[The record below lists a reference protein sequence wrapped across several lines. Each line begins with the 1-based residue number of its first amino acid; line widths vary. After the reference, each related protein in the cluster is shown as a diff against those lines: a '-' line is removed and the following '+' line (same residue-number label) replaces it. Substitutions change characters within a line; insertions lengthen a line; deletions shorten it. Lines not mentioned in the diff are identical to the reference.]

1 MIVQLVSYK
10 STLRADSRLRHT
22 AEIINSSKA
31 DLILFAGYTL
41 ASHKDV
47 GELNKLVGN
56 DKTIAVIEVT
66 ENAVSVLNPARNSLF
81 LLRNGVVKDI
91 YTHQLFRDS
100 KTIKAYPELG
110 EHLMLELETRRNF
123 STANRNVAII
133 QCGENNILRNI
144 QSEGNRA
151 VFRFESDTI
160 LNQRFADFL
169 NNTDIILNPMH
180 SPMGNQGKM
189 RKRREFFSDNNR
201 AYFSTANFEDEESIY
216 NKSVQYVCINGKE
229 QEPMNVEVGKR
240 DSYIVRTFVIP
251 IVR

>member
-10 STLRADSRLRHT
+10 SALRADSRLQHT

-31 DLILFAGYTL
+31 DLILFAGHTL
-41 ASHKDV
+41 ASHRDV
-47 GELNKLVGN
+47 DELNTLLDN
-56 DKTIAVIEVT
+56 NRTTAVIEVKKDT
-66 ENAVSVLNPARNSLF
+66 KSKSLPVYHSLF
-81 LLRNGVVKDI
+81 LLQNGVAKDI
-91 YTHQLFRDS
+91 YTHQLFTDS

-123 STANRNVAII
+123 STANRNVSVI

-151 VFRFESDTI
+151 VFRFEDDAI
-160 LNQRFADFL
+160 LNQRFAAFL

-189 RKRREFFSDNNR
+189 RKRRELFSSNNR
-201 AYFSTANFEDEESIY
+201 AYFSTANYVDEEAIY
-216 NKSVQYVCINGKE
+216 NKSVQYACINGKE
-229 QEPMNVEVGKR
+229 QNPVNVEIDKR
-240 DSYIVRTFVIP
+240 YSYIVRTFVI
-251 IVR
+251 

>member
-10 STLRADSRLRHT
+10 STLRADSRLQHT

-31 DLILFAGYTL
+31 DLILFAGHTL
-41 ASHKDV
+41 ASHRDV
-47 GELNKLVGN
+47 DELNTLLDN
-56 DKTIAVIEVT
+56 NMTTAVIEVKKDT
-66 ENAVSVLNPARNSLF
+66 KSKSLPVYHSLF
-81 LLRNGVVKDI
+81 LLQNGVVKDI
-91 YTHQLFRDS
+91 YTHQLFTDS

-123 STANRNVAII
+123 STANRNVSVI

-151 VFRFESDTI
+151 VFRFEDDAI
-160 LNQRFADFL
+160 LNQRFAAFL

-189 RKRREFFSDNNR
+189 RKRRELFSSNNR
-201 AYFSTANFEDEESIY
+201 AYFSTANYVDEEAIY
-216 NKSVQYVCINGKE
+216 NKSVQYACINGKE
-229 QEPMNVEVGKR
+229 QEPMDVEVGKR
-240 DSYIVRTFVIP
+240 DSYIVRTFVI
-251 IVR
+251 

>member
-10 STLRADSRLRHT
+10 STLRADSRLQHT

-31 DLILFAGYTL
+31 DLILFAGHTL
-41 ASHKDV
+41 ASHRDV
-47 GELNKLVGN
+47 DELNTLLDN
-56 DKTIAVIEVT
+56 NRTTAVIEVKKDT
-66 ENAVSVLNPARNSLF
+66 KSKSLPVYHSLF
-81 LLRNGVVKDI
+81 LLQNGVTKDI
-91 YTHQLFRDS
+91 YTHQLFTDS

-123 STANRNVAII
+123 STANRNVSVI

-151 VFRFESDTI
+151 VFRFEDDAI
-160 LNQRFADFL
+160 LNKRFADFL
-169 NNTDIILNPMH
+169 NKTDIILNPMH
-180 SPMGNQGKM
+180 SPMGNQPKM

-201 AYFSTANFEDEESIY
+201 SYFSTANFEDDESIY
-216 NKSVQYVCINGKE
+216 NKSVQYACINGKE

-240 DSYIVRTFVIP
+240 CSYIVRTFVI
-251 IVR
+251 

>member
-10 STLRADSRLRHT
+10 STLRADSRLQHT

-31 DLILFAGYTL
+31 DLILFAGHTL
-41 ASHKDV
+41 ASHRDV
-47 GELNKLVGN
+47 DELNTLLDN
-56 DKTIAVIEVT
+56 NRTTAVIEVKKDT
-66 ENAVSVLNPARNSLF
+66 KSKSLSVYHSLF
-81 LLRNGVVKDI
+81 LLQNGVAKDI
-91 YTHQLFRDS
+91 YTHQLFTDS

-123 STANRNVAII
+123 SAANRNVSII

-151 VFRFESDTI
+151 VFRFEDDAI
-160 LNQRFADFL
+160 LNQRFAVFL
-169 NNTDIILNPMH
+169 NNTNIILNPMH
-180 SPMGNQGKM
+180 SPMGNQPKI

-201 AYFSTANFEDEESIY
+201 AYFSTANFEDDESIY
-216 NKSVQYVCINGKE
+216 NKSVQYACINGKE

-240 DSYIVRTFVIP
+240 CSYIVRTFVI
-251 IVR
+251 

>member
-10 STLRADSRLRHT
+10 SALRADSRLQHT

-31 DLILFAGYTL
+31 DLILFAGHTL
-41 ASHKDV
+41 ASHRDV
-47 GELNKLVGN
+47 DELNTLLDN
-56 DKTIAVIEVT
+56 NMTTAVIEVKKD
-66 ENAVSVLNPARNSLF
+66 AKSKSLPVYHSLF
-81 LLRNGVVKDI
+81 LLQNGVAKDI
-91 YTHQLFRDS
+91 YTHQLFTDS

-123 STANRNVAII
+123 STANRNVSVI

-151 VFRFESDTI
+151 IFRFEDDAI
-160 LNQRFADFL
+160 LNQRFAAFL

-189 RKRREFFSDNNR
+189 RKRRELFSSNNR

-216 NKSVQYVCINGKE
+216 NKSVQYACINGKE

-240 DSYIVRTFVIP
+240 DSYIVRTFVI
-251 IVR
+251 

>member
-10 STLRADSRLRHT
+10 STLRADSRLQHT

-31 DLILFAGYTL
+31 DLILFAGHTL
-41 ASHKDV
+41 ASHRDV
-47 GELNKLVGN
+47 DELNTLLDN
-56 DKTIAVIEVT
+56 NRTTAVIEVKKDT
-66 ENAVSVLNPARNSLF
+66 KSKSLPVYHSLF
-81 LLRNGVVKDI
+81 LLQNGVTKDI
-91 YTHQLFRDS
+91 YTHQLFTDS

-123 STANRNVAII
+123 STANRNVSVI

-151 VFRFESDTI
+151 VFRFEDDAI
-160 LNQRFADFL
+160 LNKRFADFL

-180 SPMGNQGKM
+180 SPMGNQPKM

-216 NKSVQYVCINGKE
+216 NKSVQYACINGKE

-240 DSYIVRTFVIP
+240 DSYIIRTFVI
-251 IVR
+251 

>member
-10 STLRADSRLRHT
+10 STLRADSRLQHT

-31 DLILFAGYTL
+31 DLILFAGHTL
-41 ASHKDV
+41 ASHRDV
-47 GELNKLVGN
+47 DELNTLLDN
-56 DKTIAVIEVT
+56 NRTTAVIEVKKDT
-66 ENAVSVLNPARNSLF
+66 KSKSLPVYHSLF
-81 LLRNGVVKDI
+81 LLQNGVAKDI
-91 YTHQLFRDS
+91 YTHQLFTDS

-123 STANRNVAII
+123 STANRNVSVI

-151 VFRFESDTI
+151 VFRFEDDAI
-160 LNQRFADFL
+160 LSQRFAAFL
-169 NNTDIILNPMH
+169 NKTDIILNPMH

-189 RKRREFFSDNNR
+189 RKRRELFSSNNR
-201 AYFSTANFEDEESIY
+201 AYFSTANYVNEEAIY
-216 NKSVQYVCINGKE
+216 NKSVQYACINGKE

-240 DSYIVRTFVIP
+240 CSYIVRTFVI
-251 IVR
+251 

>member
-1 MIVQLVSYK
+1 MVIQLVSFK

-31 DLILFAGYTL
+31 DLILFAGHTL
-41 ASHKDV
+41 ASHRDV
-47 GELNKLVGN
+47 DELNTLLDN
-56 DKTIAVIEVT
+56 NRTTAVIEVKKDT
-66 ENAVSVLNPARNSLF
+66 KSKSLPVYHSLF
-81 LLRNGVVKDI
+81 LLQNGVTKDI
-91 YTHQLFRDS
+91 YTHQLFTDS

-123 STANRNVAII
+123 STANRNVSVI

-151 VFRFESDTI
+151 VFRFEDDAI
-160 LNQRFADFL
+160 LNKRFADFL

-180 SPMGNQGKM
+180 SPMGNQPKM
-189 RKRREFFSDNNR
+189 CKRREFFSSNNR

-216 NKSVQYVCINGKE
+216 NKSVQYACVNGKE

-240 DSYIVRTFVIP
+240 NSYIVRTFVI
-251 IVR
+251 

>member
-10 STLRADSRLRHT
+10 STLRADSRLQYT

-31 DLILFAGYTL
+31 DLILFAGHTL
-41 ASHKDV
+41 ASHRDV
-47 GELNKLVGN
+47 DELNTLLDN
-56 DKTIAVIEVT
+56 NRTTAVIEVKKDT
-66 ENAVSVLNPARNSLF
+66 KSKSLPVYHSLF
-81 LLRNGVVKDI
+81 LLQNGVTKDI
-91 YTHQLFRDS
+91 YTHQLFTDS

-123 STANRNVAII
+123 STANRNVSVI

-151 VFRFESDTI
+151 VFRFEDDAI
-160 LNQRFADFL
+160 LNQRFAAFL

-180 SPMGNQGKM
+180 SPMGNQPKM

-216 NKSVQYVCINGKE
+216 NKSVQYACINGKE

-240 DSYIVRTFVIP
+240 DSYIARTFVI
-251 IVR
+251 

>member
-10 STLRADSRLRHT
+10 SALRAESRLQHT

-31 DLILFAGYTL
+31 DLILFAGHTL
-41 ASHKDV
+41 ASHRDV
-47 GELNKLVGN
+47 DELNTLLDN
-56 DKTIAVIEVT
+56 NRTTAVIEVKKDT
-66 ENAVSVLNPARNSLF
+66 KSKSLPVYHSLF
-81 LLRNGVVKDI
+81 LLQNGVAKDI
-91 YTHQLFRDS
+91 YTHQLFTDS

-123 STANRNVAII
+123 STANRNVSVI

-151 VFRFESDTI
+151 VFRFEDDAI
-160 LNQRFADFL
+160 LNQRFAAFL

-189 RKRREFFSDNNR
+189 RKRRELFSSNNR

-216 NKSVQYVCINGKE
+216 NKSVQYACINGKE
-229 QEPMNVEVGKR
+229 QEPMDVEVGKR
-240 DSYIVRTFVIP
+240 DSYIVRTFVI
-251 IVR
+251 

>member
-1 MIVQLVSYK
+1 MVIQLVSYK
-10 STLRADSRLRHT
+10 TTLRADSRLQHT
-22 AEIINSSKA
+22 AEIINFSKA
-31 DLILFAGYTL
+31 DLILFAGHTL
-41 ASHKDV
+41 ASHRDV
-47 GELNKLVGN
+47 DELNTLLDN
-56 DKTIAVIEVT
+56 NMTTAVIEVKKDT
-66 ENAVSVLNPARNSLF
+66 KSKSLPVYHSLF
-81 LLRNGVVKDI
+81 LLQNGVTKDI
-91 YTHQLFRDS
+91 YTHQLFTDS

-123 STANRNVAII
+123 SAANRNVSII

-151 VFRFESDTI
+151 VFRFEDDAI
-160 LNQRFADFL
+160 LNKRFADFL

-180 SPMGNQGKM
+180 SPMGNQPKM

-216 NKSVQYVCINGKE
+216 NKSVQYACINGKE

-240 DSYIVRTFVIP
+240 DSYIVRTFVI
-251 IVR
+251 

>member
-10 STLRADSRLRHT
+10 STLRADSRLQHT

-31 DLILFAGYTL
+31 DLILFAGHTL
-41 ASHKDV
+41 ASHRDV
-47 GELNKLVGN
+47 DELNTLLDN
-56 DKTIAVIEVT
+56 NRTTAVIEVKKDT
-66 ENAVSVLNPARNSLF
+66 KSKSLPVYHSLF
-81 LLRNGVVKDI
+81 LLQNGVAKDI
-91 YTHQLFRDS
+91 YTHQLFTDS

-123 STANRNVAII
+123 STANRNVSVI

-151 VFRFESDTI
+151 VFRFEDDAI
-160 LNQRFADFL
+160 LNQRFAAFL

-216 NKSVQYVCINGKE
+216 NKSVQYACINGKE
-229 QEPMNVEVGKR
+229 QEPMDVEVGKR
-240 DSYIVRTFVIP
+240 DSYIVRTFVI
-251 IVR
+251 

>member
-10 STLRADSRLRHT
+10 SALRADSRLQHT

-31 DLILFAGYTL
+31 DLILFAGHTL
-41 ASHKDV
+41 ASHRDV
-47 GELNKLVGN
+47 DELNTLLDN
-56 DKTIAVIEVT
+56 NRTTAVIEVKKDT
-66 ENAVSVLNPARNSLF
+66 KSKSLPVYHSLF
-81 LLRNGVVKDI
+81 LLQNGVAKDI
-91 YTHQLFRDS
+91 YTHQLFTDS

-123 STANRNVAII
+123 STANRNVSVI

-151 VFRFESDTI
+151 VFRFEDDAI
-160 LNQRFADFL
+160 LNQRFAAFL

-216 NKSVQYVCINGKE
+216 NKSVQYACINGKE
-229 QEPMNVEVGKR
+229 QEPMDVEVGKR
-240 DSYIVRTFVIP
+240 DSYIVRTFVI
-251 IVR
+251 

>member
-1 MIVQLVSYK
+1 MVIQLVSYK
-10 STLRADSRLRHT
+10 TTLRADSRLQHT

-31 DLILFAGYTL
+31 DLILFAGHTL
-41 ASHKDV
+41 ASHRDV
-47 GELNKLVGN
+47 DELNTLLDN
-56 DKTIAVIEVT
+56 NRTTAVIEVKKDT
-66 ENAVSVLNPARNSLF
+66 KSKSLPVYHSLF
-81 LLRNGVVKDI
+81 LLQNGVAKDI
-91 YTHQLFRDS
+91 YTHQLFTDS

-123 STANRNVAII
+123 SAANRNVSII

-151 VFRFESDTI
+151 VFRFEDDAI
-160 LNQRFADFL
+160 LNKRFADFL

-180 SPMGNQGKM
+180 SPMGNQPKM

-216 NKSVQYVCINGKE
+216 NKSVQYACINGKE

-240 DSYIVRTFVIP
+240 DSYIIRTFVI
-251 IVR
+251 

>member
-10 STLRADSRLRHT
+10 STLRADSRLQHT

-31 DLILFAGYTL
+31 DLILFAGHTL
-41 ASHKDV
+41 ASHRDV
-47 GELNKLVGN
+47 DELNTLLDN
-56 DKTIAVIEVT
+56 NRTTAVIEVKKDT
-66 ENAVSVLNPARNSLF
+66 KSKSLPVYHSLF
-81 LLRNGVVKDI
+81 LLQNGVAKDI
-91 YTHQLFRDS
+91 YTHQLFTDS

-123 STANRNVAII
+123 SAANRNVSVI

-151 VFRFESDTI
+151 VFRFEDDAI
-160 LNQRFADFL
+160 LNQRFAAFL

-189 RKRREFFSDNNR
+189 RKRRELFSSNNR
-201 AYFSTANFEDEESIY
+201 AYFSTANYVDEEAIY
-216 NKSVQYVCINGKE
+216 NKSVQYACINGKE
-229 QEPMNVEVGKR
+229 QEPMDVEVGKR
-240 DSYIVRTFVIP
+240 DSYIVRTFVI
-251 IVR
+251 

>member
-10 STLRADSRLRHT
+10 STLRADSRLQHT

-31 DLILFAGYTL
+31 DLILFAGHTL
-41 ASHKDV
+41 ASHRDV
-47 GELNKLVGN
+47 DELNTLLDN
-56 DKTIAVIEVT
+56 NMTTAVIEVKKDT
-66 ENAVSVLNPARNSLF
+66 KSKSLPVYHSLY
-81 LLRNGVVKDI
+81 LLQNGVTKDI
-91 YTHQLFRDS
+91 YTHQLFTDS

-123 STANRNVAII
+123 STANRNVSVI

-151 VFRFESDTI
+151 VFRFEDDAI
-160 LNQRFADFL
+160 LNKRFADFL

-180 SPMGNQGKM
+180 SPMGNQPKM

-201 AYFSTANFEDEESIY
+201 AYFSTANYVDEEAIY
-216 NKSVQYVCINGKE
+216 NKSVQYACVNGKE
-229 QEPMNVEVGKR
+229 QEPIDVEVGKR
-240 DSYIVRTFVIP
+240 GSYIIRTFEI
-251 IVR
+251 

>member
-10 STLRADSRLRHT
+10 STLRADSRLQHT

-31 DLILFAGYTL
+31 DLILFAGHTL
-41 ASHKDV
+41 ASHRDV
-47 GELNKLVGN
+47 DELNTLLDN
-56 DKTIAVIEVT
+56 NRTTAVIEVKKDT
-66 ENAVSVLNPARNSLF
+66 KSKSLPVYHSLF
-81 LLRNGVVKDI
+81 LLQNGVTKDI
-91 YTHQLFRDS
+91 YTHQLFTDS

-123 STANRNVAII
+123 STANRNVSVI

-151 VFRFESDTI
+151 VFRFEDNAI
-160 LNQRFADFL
+160 LNKRFVDFL

-180 SPMGNQGKM
+180 SPMGNQPKM
-189 RKRREFFSDNNR
+189 CKRREFFSSNNR
-201 AYFSTANFEDEESIY
+201 AYFSTANFEDEKSIY
-216 NKSVQYVCINGKE
+216 NKSVQYACINSKE

-240 DSYIVRTFVIP
+240 DSYIVRTFVI
-251 IVR
+251 

>member
-10 STLRADSRLRHT
+10 SALRADSRLQHT

-31 DLILFAGYTL
+31 DLILFAGHTL
-41 ASHKDV
+41 ASHCDV
-47 GELNKLVGN
+47 DELNTVLN
-56 DKTIAVIEVT
+56 NNRTTAVIEVKKD
-66 ENAVSVLNPARNSLF
+66 AKSKSLPVYHSLF
-81 LLRNGVVKDI
+81 LLQNGVVKDI
-91 YTHQLFRDS
+91 YTHQLFTDS

-123 STANRNVAII
+123 STANRNVSVI

-151 VFRFESDTI
+151 VFRFEDDAI
-160 LNQRFADFL
+160 LNKRFADFL

-180 SPMGNQGKM
+180 SPMGNQPKM

-216 NKSVQYVCINGKE
+216 NKSVQYACINGKE

-240 DSYIVRTFVIP
+240 DSYIIRTFVI
-251 IVR
+251 